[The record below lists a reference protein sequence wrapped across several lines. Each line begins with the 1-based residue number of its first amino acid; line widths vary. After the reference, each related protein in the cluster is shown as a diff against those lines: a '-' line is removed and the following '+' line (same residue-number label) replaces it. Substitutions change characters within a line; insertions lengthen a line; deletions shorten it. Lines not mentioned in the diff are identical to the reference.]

1 MTYGLIFDE
10 AALKEWE
17 QLDGSIKA
25 PLKKALAKR
34 LESPHVPGDALR
46 GALAGYYRIKLRKQ
60 GYRLIYRVDDKVI
73 VVIVLAVGKREN
85 DAVYV
90 EAAAR
95 LTKAKP
101 QVRDKLDVKRRVL
114 KKPVKRRVE

>member
-1 MTYGLIFDE
+1 MTYGLVFDE

-17 QLDGSIKA
+17 QLDGSVKA

-34 LESPHVPGDALR
+34 LESPHVPSDALR

-90 EAAAR
+90 EATTR
-95 LTKAKP
+95 LTRAIP
-101 QVRDKLDVKRRVL
+101 QSKEKLDVKRAIR
-114 KKPVKRRVE
+114 KPVKRRVE

>member
-1 MTYGLIFDE
+1 VQRSLVFDE

-17 QLDGSIKA
+17 QLDGSFKA
-25 PLKKALAKR
+25 PLKNALAKR

-60 GYRLIYRVDDKVI
+60 GYRLIYRMDDNVI

-90 EAAAR
+90 DAAAR
-95 LTKAKP
+95 LTTAKP
-101 QVRDKLDVKRRVL
+101 QVTEKLHVKRAL
-114 KKPVKRRVE
+114 KKPVKRRIV

>member
-1 MTYGLIFDE
+1 MTYGLVFDE
-10 AALKEWE
+10 AALKEWG
-17 QLDGSIKA
+17 QLDGSVKA

-34 LESPHVPGDALR
+34 LESPHVPSDALR
-46 GALAGYYRIKLRKQ
+46 GALAEYYRIKLRKQ

-95 LTKAKP
+95 LARVNP
-101 QVRDKLDVKRRVL
+101 QATEKLDAKRAL
-114 KKPVKRRVE
+114 KRSVKRRVE

>member
-1 MTYGLIFDE
+1 MTYGLVFEE

-17 QLDGSIKA
+17 QLDGSVKA

-34 LESPHVPGDALR
+34 LKSPHVPSDALR

-73 VVIVLAVGKREN
+73 VIIVLAVGKREN
-85 DAVYV
+85 DAVYI

-95 LTKAKP
+95 LTRVNLRATEE
-101 QVRDKLDVKRRVL
+101 LDVKRAL

>member
-1 MTYGLIFDE
+1 MTYGLVFEE
-10 AALKEWE
+10 AALKEWQ
-17 QLDGSIKA
+17 QLDGSVKA

-34 LESPHVPGDALR
+34 LESPHVPSDALR

-60 GYRLIYRVDDKVI
+60 GYRLIYRVDDTVI

-95 LTKAKP
+95 LTRVNP
-101 QVRDKLDVKRRVL
+101 QAPEKLDVKRAV

>member
-1 MTYGLIFDE
+1 MTYGLVFDE
-10 AALKEWE
+10 AALKEWD
-17 QLDGSIKA
+17 QLDGSVKA
-25 PLKKALAKR
+25 PLKKVLAKR

-90 EAAAR
+90 DAVAR
-95 LTKAKP
+95 LTRAKP
-101 QVRDKLDVKRRVL
+101 QTREKLDAVRAL
-114 KKPVKRRVE
+114 KKPVKRRVD